1 MVRQSRP
8 APTRLLEADV
18 PLVLDPR
25 HGMHAPTRA
34 TPARRPDSV
43 RRTSS
48 VDILRPEGM
57 DGPVHLVGHARDLRT
72 ASDGTASVLRA
83 ASSATVVD
91 YVNGGLV
98 TAVVTDPP
106 IPGTAE
112 LVGARAA
119 SGFRTRLDEA
129 LPGER
134 AARAPIF
141 LLLDDIP
148 VTTLISGHVLGA
160 ERGPAHYRDIPGRAP
175 EVLMGKAD
183 LCAGWREGGTIM
195 LQLRTTGSSPAV
207 TGPEAPD
214 IADDDPIGWHPM
226 APLPPSA
233 MRRRRRLD
241 VIGSGEEVWLD
252 AMFRD
257 TYVTPEG
264 IETIIHEYEITA
276 SVERATRTILALECM
291 PRVLPWQECPV
302 AAASGSR
309 LVGADLGRVRSLVRG
324 EFTGISTCTH
334 LNDALRA
341 LEDAAALVLDLS

>member
-1 MVRQSRP
+1 
-8 APTRLLEADV
+8 
-18 PLVLDPR
+18 
-25 HGMHAPTRA
+25 MHAPART

-43 RRTSS
+43 RRTTS
-48 VDILRPEGM
+48 VDILRPEGL
-57 DGPVHLVGHARDLRT
+57 DGPVHLIGSARDLQTAPDGRT
-72 ASDGTASVLRA
+72 SVLRK

-91 YVNGGLV
+91 YVHGALV
-98 TAVVTDPP
+98 TEVVTDPP
-106 IPGTAE
+106 LPATAQ

-119 SGFRTRLDEA
+119 SGFRTRLDQA
-129 LPGER
+129 LPDER
-134 AARAPIF
+134 AARAPVF

-175 EVLMGKAD
+175 EVMMGKAD

-195 LQLRTTGSSPAV
+195 VQLRTTGTSPAV

-214 IADDDPIGWHPM
+214 IAEDDPLGWHPM
-226 APLPPSA
+226 PHLPPSA

-241 VIGSGEEVWLD
+241 VLAAGDEVILD

-264 IETIIHEYEITA
+264 IETIIHEYDVAA
-276 SVERATRTILALECM
+276 SVDRETRRILALECT
-291 PRVLPWQECPV
+291 PRVLPWGECPV

-309 LVGADLGRVRSLVRG
+309 LVGEDLGRVRSLVRG
-324 EFTGISTCTH
+324 EFSGISTCTH
-334 LNDALRA
+334 LNDALRS
-341 LEDAAALVLDLS
+341 LEDAAALMLDLD